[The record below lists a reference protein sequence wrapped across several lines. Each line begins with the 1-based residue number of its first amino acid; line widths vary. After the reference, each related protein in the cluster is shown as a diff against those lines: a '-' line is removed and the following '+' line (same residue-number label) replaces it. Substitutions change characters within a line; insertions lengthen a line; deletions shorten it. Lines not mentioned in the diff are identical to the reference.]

1 MTELE
6 LKEILEKHNKWL
18 NNKDGGEKA
27 NLRWADLRGAD
38 LRWANLRG
46 ADLREADLRWADLRG
61 ADLRGADLRGADL
74 RGADLSGANL
84 RGANLKVVPTYNEG
98 TCFYALQCP
107 EEGSFIGFKKCR
119 KDRIVK
125 LLITDDALRSS
136 ATTRKC
142 RANKVKVLEILSID
156 KKESFERAIS
166 KQDSDFEYIVGETIE
181 INDFDKDRWNECSSG
196 IHFFITRKEA
206 EQY

>member
-27 NLRWADLRGAD
+27 
-38 LRWANLRG
+38 
-46 ADLREADLRWADLRG
+46 DLRG
-61 ADLRGADLRGADL
+61 ADLRGADLRGAD
-74 RGADLSGANL
+74 L

-136 ATTRKC
+136 ATTRKR

>member
-1 MTELE
+1 MSELE

-18 NNKDGGEKA
+18 NNGEGGERANLSGANLSGANLSGA
-27 NLRWADLRGAD
+27 NLRWADLSGAN
-38 LRWANLRG
+38 LSGANLR
-46 ADLREADLRWADLRG
+46 W
-61 ADLRGADLRGADL
+61 
-74 RGADLSGANL
+74 ADLSGANL
-84 RGANLKVVPTYNEG
+84 SGANLRWADLSEADIKITPLYNEG

-119 KDRIVK
+119 EDRIVK

-156 KKESFERAIS
+156 KKENFERAIS

>member
-1 MTELE
+1 MSELE

-18 NNKDGGEKA
+18 NNGEGGERA
-27 NLRWADLRGAD
+27 NLSG
-38 LRWANLRG
+38 ANLS
-46 ADLREADLRWADLRG
+46 
-61 ADLRGADLRGADL
+61 
-74 RGADLSGANL
+74 GADLSGANL
-84 RGANLKVVPTYNEG
+84 SEANLRWANLSGANLRWANLSGANLSEADIKITPLYNEG

-119 KDRIVK
+119 EDRIVK

-181 INDFDKDRWNECSSG
+181 INNFDKDRWNECSSG

>member
-18 NNKDGGEKA
+18 NNEDGGEKA
-27 NLRWADLRGAD
+27 NLRGAD
-38 LRWANLRG
+38 LRWANLRW
-46 ADLREADLRWADLRG
+46 ADLRE
-61 ADLRGADLRGADL
+61 
-74 RGADLSGANL
+74 
-84 RGANLKVVPTYNEG
+84 ANLKVVPTYNEG

-119 KDRIVK
+119 EDRIVK

-166 KQDSDFEYIVGETIE
+166 IQNSYFEYIVGETIE

>member
-27 NLRWADLRGAD
+27 NLSGAD
-38 LRWANLRG
+38 LRWA
-46 ADLREADLRWADLRG
+46 DLRWADLRWADLRG
-61 ADLRGADLRGADL
+61 ADLSGADL
-74 RGADLSGANL
+74 RGADLSGADL
-84 RGANLKVVPTYNEG
+84 SGADLSGANLKVVPTYNEG